1 MNTAKDLQ
9 ARRAKLVADRADC
22 ELAGMSTMGVDMAIF
37 NVDRQLQELLGNE
50 DEDGTGAPFP
60 WADVL
65 FMLGG
70 VAFLV
75 AAAWLYWGPR

>member
-37 NVDRQLQELLGNE
+37 NVDRQLQDLLGNE
-50 DEDGTGAPFP
+50 DEPGASASV
-60 WADVL
+60 WGDVVL
-65 FMLGG
+65 MVAGVMLLIG
-70 VAFLV
+70 
-75 AAAWLYWGPR
+75 AALLKWGPW

>member
-65 FMLGG
+65 FMLGV

>member
-50 DEDGTGAPFP
+50 DEGGTGAPFP
-60 WADVL
+60 WVDVL
-65 FMLGG
+65 FVLGG

-75 AAAWLYWGPR
+75 AAAWLQWGPR